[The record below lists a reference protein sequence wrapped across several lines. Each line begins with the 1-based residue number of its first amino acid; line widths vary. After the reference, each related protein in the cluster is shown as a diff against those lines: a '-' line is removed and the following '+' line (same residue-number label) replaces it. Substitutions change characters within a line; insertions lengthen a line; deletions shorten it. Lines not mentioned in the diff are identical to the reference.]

1 MNESEYTAEEL
12 AEKYQISRQ
21 QAVRYI
27 ARFGAD
33 RVDLDHF
40 LAAASRTARHRP
52 GDVRRTASQVALG

>member
-1 MNESEYTAEEL
+1 MNEGEYTTEEL
-12 AEKYQISRQ
+12 AEKYQISPE
-21 QAVRYI
+21 QALRYI
-27 ARFGAD
+27 VRFGAD